1 MPLFLWHLASE
12 CRLGSPP
19 PLCSLFSLSLLKRSR
34 FPPKLGSLTVG
45 LLPWLPRSPRVWRLS
60 PFLSVW
66 TLDVSPCCREPGIWI
81 HWEWKDFTDLLMTGE
96 GSSCLCRGRVN
107 FLLLDGAWPP
117 SLLPLCSK
125 TSLWMWKV
133 SITSHFLFS
142 HFLFNKS

>member
-96 GSSCLCRGRVN
+96 GSSCLCRGRVFSLAGWCLAPKPVTALQQN
-107 FLLLDGAWPP
+107 FTLNVKSQYYL
-117 SLLPLCSK
+117 S
-125 TSLWMWKV
+125 
-133 SITSHFLFS
+133 FS
-142 HFLFNKS
+142 VFTFPF